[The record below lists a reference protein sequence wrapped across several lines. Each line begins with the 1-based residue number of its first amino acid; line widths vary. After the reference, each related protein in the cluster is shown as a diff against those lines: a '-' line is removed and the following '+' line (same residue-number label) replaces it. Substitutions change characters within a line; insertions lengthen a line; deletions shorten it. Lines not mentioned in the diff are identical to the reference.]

1 MSGLMFHYVGLLFW
15 LLVSFFL
22 SGMET
27 SVLSLNRLR
36 LRQWLR
42 EGRPRARVLLGYLD
56 RPENFLWTTL
66 VGNTIANFAAVA
78 IVVTDLHGYCGEEP
92 WLFWILFSSFVLA
105 LYLLC
110 ELLPKQLFRL
120 APDRLASRLVVWFQ
134 VAHVVLSPLVS
145 VVESFA
151 AGLLRWTGGL
161 PLTTRVFGN
170 REELRAVMVESGAAL
185 NPTERTLIGR
195 VFDLQT
201 RTVGQLA
208 RPLNKF
214 DTVEATTSVAEL
226 IERFQAGA
234 HTRLPVWSHSG
245 LDRRIIGVVS
255 LRHVIYSEPRP
266 EVRTAADLLR
276 PAVYF
281 DESTRLEDALRR
293 MQRNAEHLAI
303 VVDSNR
309 REWGVITLG
318 DILDTLFG
326 GVLT

>member
-1 MSGLMFHYVGLLFW
+1 MSGLIFHYLGLLFW

-42 EGRPRARVLLGYLD
+42 EGRPQARVLLGYLD

-78 IVVTDLHGYCGEEP
+78 IVVTDLHEYCAEKP
-92 WLFWILFSSFVLA
+92 WLFWTLFSSFVLT

-120 APDRLASRLVVWFQ
+120 TPDRLASRLVVWFQ
-134 VAHVVLSPLVS
+134 VTHVVLSPLVS

-151 AGLLRWTGGL
+151 SGLLRWTGGL

-185 NPTERTLIGR
+185 NPMERTLIGR

-214 DTVEATTSVAEL
+214 DTVEAATPVAEL

-245 LDRRIIGVVS
+245 LDRRIVGVVS

-266 EVRTAADLLR
+266 DVRTAADLLR

-309 REWGVITLG
+309 RDWGVITLG

>member
-1 MSGLMFHYVGLLFW
+1 MSGLIFHYLGLLFW

-42 EGRPRARVLLGYLD
+42 EGRPQARVLLGYLD

-78 IVVTDLHGYCGEEP
+78 IVVTDLHEYCAEKP
-92 WLFWILFSSFVLA
+92 WLFWTLFSSFVLT

-120 APDRLASRLVVWFQ
+120 TPDRLASRLVVWFQ
-134 VAHVVLSPLVS
+134 VTHVVLSPLVS

-151 AGLLRWTGGL
+151 SGLLRWTGGL
-161 PLTTRVFGN
+161 PLTTRVFGH

-185 NPTERTLIGR
+185 NPMERTLIGR

-214 DTVEATTSVAEL
+214 DTVEAATPVAEL

-245 LDRRIIGVVS
+245 LDRRIVGVVS

-266 EVRTAADLLR
+266 DVRTAADLLR

-309 REWGVITLG
+309 RDWGVITLG